1 MKESNSN
8 QISWEYNKGITLIAL
23 VITIIIMLILATVT
37 IKISSQGGL
46 FEYARKATR
55 ETTITQEREQ
65 IQEAYVYASSN
76 SLTGE
81 VFAEDL
87 QSELENNL
95 GMNKTT
101 TIGNGGNLRVLFL
114 KTNNLYYVNS
124 NGEVTKAEANV
135 GLYDDYTYVGRKVTY
150 KGTNFVV
157 FEEERYNI
165 TFKSNKFSNFK

>member
-1 MKESNSN
+1 MKKSNSN

-23 VITIIIMLILATVT
+23 IITIIIMLILATVT

-46 FEYARKATR
+46 FEYAGKATR
-55 ETTITQEREQ
+55 ETTIAQEREQ

-135 GLYDDYTYVGRKVTY
+135 GLYD
-150 KGTNFVV
+150 
-157 FEEERYNI
+157 
-165 TFKSNKFSNFK
+165 

>member
-23 VITIIIMLILATVT
+23 IITIIIMLILATVT

-46 FEYARKATR
+46 FEYAGKATR

-87 QSELENNL
+87 QSELENRLNQLDIMEENCKKRLDKIQSDFDENISTCNSRSENL
-95 GMNKTT
+95 KKEIRHAITERSYKIEDYYGGMLT
-101 TIGNGGNLRVLFL
+101 
-114 KTNNLYYVNS
+114 
-124 NGEVTKAEANV
+124 
-135 GLYDDYTYVGRKVTY
+135 
-150 KGTNFVV
+150 
-157 FEEERYNI
+157 
-165 TFKSNKFSNFK
+165 

>member
-1 MKESNSN
+1 MKKSNSN

-23 VITIIIMLILATVT
+23 IITIIIMLILATVT

-46 FEYARKATR
+46 FEYAGKATR

-124 NGEVTKAEANV
+124 NGEVTKAKQA
-135 GLYDDYTYVGRKVTY
+135 GQCKYCRPFLLRRLY
-150 KGTNFVV
+150 
-157 FEEERYNI
+157 I
-165 TFKSNKFSNFK
+165 PHKFYLNRRRQAQHPAA